1 MAGRSLVC
9 GGGSNSTNPVWLRS
23 ERVSCCTEPLD
34 SLFTSGSSSP
44 SFLGSRSM
52 FSFGN
57 VTGGKRSMVSF
68 EDNNGGKGTD
78 GSLFHLFDPE
88 EYIDEELDEYLHH
101 NEKKR
106 RLTPS
111 QIKFLEKNFELDNKL
126 EPERKI
132 QLAKDIGLQPR
143 QVAIWFQNRRARL
156 KTNHLEKDYKE
167 LQASY
172 NNLKANYDSILM
184 EKEKLKAEV
193 LQMTE
198 NLLFGLKERGNLESQ
213 PPPENPV
220 EGSVSEDEVSKV
232 SILACTDVMDSDSPG
247 YNHAFSSSRFEPDQ
261 LDLSHDEEDN
271 FSRNLVSEYI
281 FPNIGYAD
289 CSEPSADSC
298 SFGFPVEDQSFVLWS

>member
-1 MAGRSLVC
+1 
-9 GGGSNSTNPVWLRS
+9 
-23 ERVSCCTEPLD
+23 
-34 SLFTSGSSSP
+34 
-44 SFLGSRSM
+44 M

-88 EYIDEELDEYLHH
+88 EYIDEELDEYLHQ
-101 NEKKR
+101 NKKKR

-111 QIKFLEKNFELDNKL
+111 QIEFLEKNFVLDNKL

-167 LQASY
+167 LQARY
-172 NNLKANYDSILM
+172 NNLRADYNSILM

-193 LQMTE
+193 
-198 NLLFGLKERGNLESQ
+198 
-213 PPPENPV
+213 
-220 EGSVSEDEVSKV
+220 
-232 SILACTDVMDSDSPG
+232 IL
-247 YNHAFSSSRFEPDQ
+247 HA
-261 LDLSHDEEDN
+261 
-271 FSRNLVSEYI
+271 
-281 FPNIGYAD
+281 
-289 CSEPSADSC
+289 
-298 SFGFPVEDQSFVLWS
+298 